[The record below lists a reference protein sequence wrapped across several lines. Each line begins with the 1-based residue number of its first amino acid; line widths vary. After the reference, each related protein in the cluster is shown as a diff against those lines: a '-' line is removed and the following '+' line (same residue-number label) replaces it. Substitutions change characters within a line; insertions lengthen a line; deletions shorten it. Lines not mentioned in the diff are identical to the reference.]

1 MNKTVTF
8 LLLAL
13 FTTVVSVQVVS
24 AQTAPATSAD
34 TAIAGEEV
42 PEVRRYTTE
51 IIIFAYGQNVS
62 TGSEIFVPDVPP
74 GALLDGVSLESIPG
88 VSEERQPV
96 GENAAGKEKRKFE
109 LVMLPKDDFQL
120 VKIYDRLRRL
130 DAYKPLLHFG
140 WTQPTYPKDET
151 EARPLSSFVTPPQ
164 GLTGEITLYLSR
176 FLHLAVNLQ
185 LDAPETA
192 GAARANDSRRY
203 APSDYDSS
211 GRAAYSDE
219 PEPFY
224 PIRYRIE
231 EDRIFRNGEL
241 RYFDHPKFGVLAKI
255 TRVEEAEPEEPEE
268 ELPVDGELLGE

>member
-1 MNKTVTF
+1 MIKTVTF

-13 FTTVVSVQVVS
+13 FTTAVPVQIVS
-24 AQTAPATSAD
+24 AQTAPATSTD

-51 IIIFAYGQNVS
+51 IIIFAYAQSVS
-62 TGSEIFVPDVPP
+62 AGSEIFVPDRPP
-74 GALLDGVSLESIPG
+74 AALLDRVSLESIPEFA
-88 VSEERQPV
+88 EESRPV
-96 GENAAGKEKRKFE
+96 GDDAAGKAKRKYE
-109 LVMLPKDDFQL
+109 LVKLEKGDFQL
-120 VKIYDRLRRL
+120 VNIYDRLRRL
-130 DAYKPLLHFG
+130 DAYKPLAHFG

-151 EARPLSSFVTPPQ
+151 AARPLSAFVTPPE
-164 GLTGEITLYLSR
+164 GLAGELTLYLSR

-192 GAARANDSRRY
+192 GAARANDSQRY

-219 PEPFY
+219 PEPYY

-255 TRVEEAEPEEPEE
+255 TRVEEPGLEEPEE